1 MKRWQSDFA
10 KINKTENFEEKY
22 EQTTTLSTSCLSRQ
36 KGKTYLDF
44 YLTRSYVSIFFTVK
58 KIYMFFVWELESYFC
73 QVIETQL

>member
-44 YLTRSYVSIFFTVK
+44 YLTRSYFLGVAKLKGSPKQNMFNHTV
-58 KIYMFFVWELESYFC
+58 ILE
-73 QVIETQL
+73 